1 MRGSS
6 TAFRLASAMAAMMS
20 TGRGGNAVLDA
31 MFAPRFSVPPPI
43 NPAYIASPGK
53 HAQSGKSRRRYWG
66 GNNAGHGKAH
76 CGAKQA
82 AKYARQVFHSVHR
95 NFDERMAWNER
106 NAHVLAKR
114 EADQERAAGP
124 LGGRNAIIWG
134 RR

>member
-20 TGRGGNAVLDA
+20 TGRGGHAVLDE

-53 HAQSGKSRRRYWG
+53 HAKSGKSSPIYRG

-82 AKYARQVFHSVHR
+82 ARYAKQGAGINVH
-95 NFDERMAWNER
+95 FEARMRWNEAVYPR
-106 NAHVLAKR
+106 VLELQA
-114 EADQERAAGP
+114 RA
-124 LGGRNAIIWG
+124 
-134 RR
+134 RRA